1 MEAELWEAVQT
12 NDVEIIKRL
21 RNRTDSSLRDLPF
34 MQAVIG
40 EAIGLGNT
48 DMVTEVVDLFSHSNR
63 HAYQVCSHMELLYVY
78 IS

>member
-12 NDVEIIKRL
+12 NDVEIIQQF

-34 MQAVIG
+34 MQAVTC

-48 DMVTEVVDLFSHSNR
+48 DMVTEVVDLFAHSNQ
-63 HAYQVCSHMELLYVY
+63 HAYQVCLHIER
-78 IS
+78 INICI